1 MVWEMAPLVKCLSH
15 KYKGL
20 TLILRTQVYK
30 VRSPASVGRFR
41 GEGGILG
48 ICLHCSLALL
58 VSFKVSE
65 RP

>member
-30 VRSPASVGRFR
+30 VRSPASVGGFR
-41 GEGGILG
+41 GERGNPWDL
-48 ICLHCSLALL
+48 LALQPSL
-58 VSFKVSE
+58 VGE
-65 RP
+65 LQGQ